1 MVKCPHC
8 EQQVDR
14 NIEPFQEHSGRYYHQ
29 SCFNERHAKINERD
43 RLLEYICELHN
54 VEFANMSI
62 RKQIKEY
69 QEHPYY
75 FTLRGML
82 TTLRYVHEIEG
93 IPVKEGTGIG
103 IIEFYYKKA
112 VNHYTNLIQ
121 VKKSNDKKS
130 INNETKKI
138 YTQPPKEREKKII
151 DIGGL

>member
-14 NIEPFQEHSGRYYHQ
+14 NIEPFKEHSGRYYHEA
-29 SCFNERHAKINERD
+29 CFNEHHAKISERD

-54 VEFANMSI
+54 VEFANMAI

-112 VNHYTNLIQ
+112 VKHYTNLIQ
-121 VKKSNDKKS
+121 VNKSNKEIR
-130 INNETKKI
+130 INNEIKKI
-138 YTQPPKEREKKII
+138 HARPPKERKKNII